1 MLINASV
8 TESLANF
15 ATHLINHAGYGGVA
29 ILIGISSLVILP
41 GTEVTM
47 LFGGFSVDQH
57 HLTLFGLVSIASIVD
72 ILGGIVV
79 YWIAYFGAVE
89 VLERL
94 PGPLN
99 VSSHG
104 LDRAHAWI
112 ERWGVPAM
120 IVSRLV
126 PTVRAG
132 GPWAA
137 GVSKMPFWRY
147 LFSLIVGTVIWML
160 ALGLIGKAVGDQ
172 WPKWKSHLD
181 IVDYIAV
188 AFVAALI
195 VWFIYEKLWKPRV
208 EARAQADIDA

>member
-1 MLINASV
+1 MLTNASV

-15 ATHLINHAGYGGVA
+15 AVHLINHAGYAGVA

-57 HLTLFGLVSIASIVD
+57 HLTFLGLVAVASLVD
-72 ILGGIVV
+72 IAGAVVV

-89 VLERL
+89 VLNRL

-104 LDRAHAWI
+104 LDKAHSWF
-112 ERWGVPAM
+112 ERWGAPA
-120 IVSRLV
+120 VLLSRLV

-137 GVSKMPFWRY
+137 GVATMPFGRY
-147 LFSLIVGTVIWML
+147 FVSMAVGCVMWMV
-160 ALGLIGKAVGDQ
+160 ALGLVGKAVGSQ

-188 AFVAALI
+188 AFIAALI
-195 VWFIYEKLWKPRV
+195 VWFVYEKIWKPRV
-208 EARAQADIDA
+208 AARAQANIDA

>member
-1 MLINASV
+1 MLTNASV

-29 ILIGISSLVILP
+29 ILIFISSLVILP

-57 HLTLFGLVSIASIVD
+57 HLSLFGLVAVASAVD
-72 ILGGIVV
+72 ILGAIIV
-79 YWIAYFGAVE
+79 YWIAYYGAVE

-99 VSSHG
+99 VSAHG
-104 LDRAHAWI
+104 LDRAHGWM
-112 ERWGVPAM
+112 ERWGAPA
-120 IVSRLV
+120 VLLSRLV

-137 GVSKMPFWRY
+137 GVSRMSFWRF
-147 LFSLIVGTVIWML
+147 LPPMAAGTIIWML
-160 ALGLIGKAVGDQ
+160 GLGLIGKGVGSQ

-181 IVDYIAV
+181 IVDYFAV
-188 AFVAALI
+188 ALVAGL
-195 VWFIYEKLWKPRV
+195 VLWFLYARVYKPYAASR
-208 EARAQADIDA
+208 ARANIDA

>member
-1 MLINASV
+1 
-8 TESLANF
+8 
-15 ATHLINHAGYGGVA
+15 
-29 ILIGISSLVILP
+29 
-41 GTEVTM
+41 M

-57 HLTLFGLVSIASIVD
+57 HLSFLGLVAVASVVD
-72 ILGGIVV
+72 VAGGCVI
-79 YWIAYFGAVE
+79 YWLAYYGAVE

-104 LDRAHAWI
+104 LDRAHDWI

-120 IVSRLV
+120 VLSRLV

-137 GVSKMPFWRY
+137 GVARMPFWRY
-147 LFSLIVGTVIWML
+147 LGSLIVGSVIWMV
-160 ALGLIGKAVGDQ
+160 ALGLVGKAVGSQ

-181 IVDYIAV
+181 IVDYVAV

-195 VWFIYEKLWKPRV
+195 VWFLYEKVWK
-208 EARAQADIDA
+208 ARTQANLDA